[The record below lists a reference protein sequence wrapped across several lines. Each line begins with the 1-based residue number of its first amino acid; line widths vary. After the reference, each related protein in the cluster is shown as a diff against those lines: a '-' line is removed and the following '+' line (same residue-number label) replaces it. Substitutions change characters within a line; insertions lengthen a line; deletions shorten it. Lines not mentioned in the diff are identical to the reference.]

1 MNSVFANFYKWNPNK
16 FRVCYCPAQ
25 ASDHLQHWCL
35 LFCLSMFFWHLQAKV
50 QIKSKPHYYYCITAI
65 IICQG
70 SYILFSLPAEFNSFI
85 LKTIITI
92 RKLNH
97 YILTFEIKVLTML
110 DINFHTQSCHIP
122 AFLYSRGPPF
132 FCPVNKEQKSP
143 QLL

>member
-16 FRVCYCPAQ
+16 FRVCYWPAQ

-65 IICQG
+65 IVCQG

-110 DINFHTQSCHIP
+110 AQFCIKILIFTHNLVIYLLSCIQEVFHFSV
-122 AFLYSRGPPF
+122 L
-132 FCPVNKEQKSP
+132 
-143 QLL
+143 